1 MSLTDRMTCPRC
13 AASEISTVTGKCYL
27 CGFALEA
34 AVAVES
40 TEAISELATRQLAH
54 EFKFGELIGTGRDSA
69 VFRAREGTGSRDV
82 IVKATL
88 RRNDNPESAETF
100 RATMTAFAALDH
112 PHLVPILRF
121 GSTDSLFWSAADD
134 RHATSLR
141 ARLSADGRM
150 DLRAV
155 RRMVT
160 QLASALEF
168 LHRRGLVH
176 GAVKAENVLID
187 ANGWVGLADPN
198 ITRPRPKRPSRA
210 TPLPGAARVTPVGGI
225 PVIAES
231 PSVGRDPWVAPE
243 EHARGERTSAAD
255 QYCLAALAYE
265 CLTAQPYV
273 GTARPLL
280 ELRPDL
286 PPQFGRAIERA
297 LSAAPA
303 QRFASCGEFLFALDE
318 DAVIVPAA
326 TMPIRPMSRV
336 TSEVAM
342 VRDWEPP
349 PDPRAKLFL
358 GLKIG
363 AGVTL
368 GVALLLALPALK
380 SALAPSAPVASIP
393 TPTPAT
399 PAATTP
405 APTPSAPQA
414 TTPERA
420 PQRAPERTPAP
431 APRASSTPSGTPSTP
446 TPTPQRAVTRAPESA
461 AQPTAPTPAPTP
473 RRTAPAAA
481 PATAEAS
488 AKLFVNAQPWGQVFV
503 DGTSVGNTPRANL
516 SLTPGT
522 HVIRVS
528 REGFVTWERT
538 VRVAAGET
546 LRFTDIV
553 LEPVP

>member
-1 MSLTDRMTCPRC
+1 MTCPRC
-13 AASEISTVTGKCYL
+13 AASEISAVTGKCYL

-34 AVAVES
+34 GVAVES

-69 VFRAREGTGSRDV
+69 VFRAREGTGNRDV
-82 IVKATL
+82 VVKATL

-121 GSTDSLFWSAADD
+121 GSTDSLFWTASDD

-141 ARLSADGRM
+141 ARLTADGRM

-176 GAVKAENVLID
+176 GAVKPENVLID

-198 ITRPRPKRPSRA
+198 ITRPRPKRPSRP
-210 TPLPGAARVTPVGGI
+210 TPIPGAARVTPVGGI
-225 PVIAES
+225 PVIVEP
-231 PSVGRDPWVAPE
+231 PSVGREAWISPE

-255 QYCLAALAYE
+255 QFCLAALAYE
-265 CLTAQPYV
+265 CLTAQPFT
-273 GTARPLL
+273 GAARPLL
-280 ELRPDL
+280 EIRPDL

-297 LSAAPA
+297 LSGTPA

-326 TMPIRPMSRV
+326 PAAIRPMSRV
-336 TSEVAM
+336 TAEVAM

-349 PDPRAKLFL
+349 PDPRAKLFR
-358 GLKIG
+358 GLRIG
-363 AGVTL
+363 AGVAL
-368 GVALLLALPALK
+368 GAALLLALPALK
-380 SALAPSAPVASIP
+380 EAIAPSAPSVQLPATGPAATPSTAP
-393 TPTPAT
+393 VTSTPTTAAPERSSQRAPQPAPERVPDRAPVRTAERPAAAPRPAAPRSTAPSPTAEPTAPAATPTPA
-399 PAATTP
+399 
-405 APTPSAPQA
+405 
-414 TTPERA
+414 
-420 PQRAPERTPAP
+420 
-431 APRASSTPSGTPSTP
+431 PR
-446 TPTPQRAVTRAPESA
+446 R
-461 AQPTAPTPAPTP
+461 QPTAPAT
-473 RRTAPAAA
+473 A
-481 PATAEAS
+481 PATADGS

-516 SLTPGT
+516 TLTPGT

-528 REGFVTWERT
+528 REGFTSWERT
-538 VRVAAGET
+538 VRVTAGET